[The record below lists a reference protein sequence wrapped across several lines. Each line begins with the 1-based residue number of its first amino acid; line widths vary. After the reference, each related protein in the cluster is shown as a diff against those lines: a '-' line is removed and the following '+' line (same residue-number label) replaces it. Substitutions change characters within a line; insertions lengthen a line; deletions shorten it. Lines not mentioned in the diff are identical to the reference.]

1 LTLPVSSSILSA
13 SGPRPRPLDALGVAE
28 NQISF
33 KSTVAAI
40 ENCAMRKTEHVT
52 TGAEVGFVLLDST
65 LHPVL
70 LNRSAA
76 EILSYPLKPGAQK
89 AQRSPSAER
98 VRIMLL
104 ASPSNGGSPIVSEF
118 RSGKRLYHCRTFR
131 VDAQTEEYS
140 QLSLAVI
147 FERGSSASLSLPQVA
162 LQYHLTTR
170 EQQVLEYLLQ
180 GLTSKEIADRMSI
193 STNTV
198 KAFLRLIMIKM
209 GVSTRSGILGKAITS
224 NSDIM
229 YPSRPPAHQRED

>member
-1 LTLPVSSSILSA
+1 M
-13 SGPRPRPLDALGVAE
+13 E
-28 NQISF
+28 YQISL
-33 KSTVAAI
+33 KLTVAAI
-40 ENCAMRKTEHVT
+40 KDCAMRKTEHVT

-89 AQRSPSAER
+89 GQHSPIAER
-98 VRIMLL
+98 VRIVLV
-104 ASPSNGGSPIVSEF
+104 ASPPNGGSPIVSEF
-118 RSGKRLYHCRTFR
+118 RSGKRLYHCHTFR
-131 VDAQTEEYS
+131 VDAQIKEYS

-147 FERGSSASLSLPQVA
+147 FDRRSPASQSLRQA
-162 LQYHLTTR
+162 GQQYHLTIR

-209 GVSTRSGILGKAITS
+209 DVSTRSGILGKAITS
-224 NSDIM
+224 NSVII
-229 YPSRPPAHQRED
+229 YPNHPPENPHQD

>member
-1 LTLPVSSSILSA
+1 
-13 SGPRPRPLDALGVAE
+13 
-28 NQISF
+28 
-33 KSTVAAI
+33 
-40 ENCAMRKTEHVT
+40 MRKTEHVT
-52 TGAEVGFVLLDST
+52 TGTEVGFVLLDST

-89 AQRSPSAER
+89 GQHSPLAER
-98 VRIMLL
+98 VRIMLV
-104 ASPSNGGSPIVSEF
+104 ASQSSGGSPIVSEF

-131 VDAQTEEYS
+131 VDAQAKEYS
-140 QLSLAVI
+140 QLSLAVL

-162 LQYHLTTR
+162 LKYHLTTR
-170 EQQVLEYLLQ
+170 EQQVLEFLLQ

-229 YPSRPPAHQRED
+229 YPIHPSENPPKD

>member
-1 LTLPVSSSILSA
+1 
-13 SGPRPRPLDALGVAE
+13 
-28 NQISF
+28 
-33 KSTVAAI
+33 
-40 ENCAMRKTEHVT
+40 MRKTEHVT

-65 LHPVL
+65 LHLVL

-76 EILSYPLKPGAQK
+76 EILSYPLKPIAQK
-89 AQRSPSAER
+89 DQQSALGER
-98 VRIMLL
+98 VRAMLV
-104 ASPSNGGSPIVSEF
+104 ASQSSGGSPIVPEF

-131 VDAQTEEYS
+131 LDAQTKEYS
-140 QLSLAVI
+140 QLSLAVL
-147 FERGSSASLSLPQVA
+147 FERGSSPSLSLSQVA
-162 LQYHLTTR
+162 QKYHLTNR
-170 EQQVLEYLLQ
+170 EQQVLEFLLQ

-229 YPSRPPAHQRED
+229 FSMRPSERQPED

>member
-1 LTLPVSSSILSA
+1 
-13 SGPRPRPLDALGVAE
+13 
-28 NQISF
+28 
-33 KSTVAAI
+33 
-40 ENCAMRKTEHVT
+40 MRKTEHAT

-76 EILSYPLKPGAQK
+76 EILSYPLKPGTQK
-89 AQRSPSAER
+89 GQHSLLAER
-98 VRIMLL
+98 VRIMLV
-104 ASPSNGGSPIVSEF
+104 ASPSPGGSPIVSEF
-118 RSGKRLYHCRTFR
+118 RSGNRLYHCHTFR
-131 VDAQTEEYS
+131 VDAQTNEYS

-147 FERGSSASLSLPQVA
+147 FDRGSPASLSLRQA
-162 LQYHLTTR
+162 AQKYHLTTR

-224 NSDIM
+224 NSDIL
-229 YPSRPPAHQRED
+229 YPGHPPGVPQGD